1 VVEKE
6 STKKENPYTL
16 FLILILLI
24 LSNDVLHMLK
34 IKKQN
39 QKTENTDQKKYR
51 ILPAMNKETDQGEKT
66 GEKDQEK

>member
-1 VVEKE
+1 MIEKE

-34 IKKQN
+34 IKNQN
-39 QKTENTDQKKYR
+39 KKTDQKKYR
-51 ILPAMNKETDQGEKT
+51 ILPALNKETDQGEKT